1 MHDLESSDRDSVGTI
16 HFKASRELIAL
27 AEAAAR
33 AEGMSRAAVA
43 RRALMRDLEQHGR
56 VQSEDAAA

>member
-1 MHDLESSDRDSVGTI
+1 MRDLESDHRDSDGTI
-16 HFKASRELIAL
+16 GFKASPELIAQ

-43 RRALMRDLEQHGR
+43 RRALMRDLERRRASQTG
-56 VQSEDAAA
+56 EAA